1 MRTPWVAMVASLV
14 ALAGCG
20 SAPSLTTPPAISST
34 PHAQT
39 TLTPT
44 AAPTTVPLPPLAVI
58 RVGTALVAVDDTGKV
73 QWNLTQANMDAMLSA
88 GTQNTIAARV
98 AGPDVFLSVIATNP
112 ACVGRLVVLDG
123 TGTSIG
129 GGSFAPVQCQDDVFG
144 GPTGSEWAYSVDDS
158 PTATTRHHG
167 RIVVAGI
174 GMAPHTVYSWVAP
187 VGFLELVGGWTDMG
201 IVMKR
206 IGPGGCGLGFHD
218 DNATFL
224 IDPVNGALSD
234 LFSGSQHYGD
244 VRHHV
249 AAGFASSA
257 SAVLVDGVTFDE
269 PGTVANAVYVSPDGA
284 RVGVQ
289 RFVLGGCAGDN
300 SQQTIRTELI
310 DVAAGAHT
318 DVAGCGITG
327 WFDAGRFVCT
337 AFGDTTQHL
346 ESLSG
351 QGGPILGNGD
361 FVGVLTSA

>member
-1 MRTPWVAMVASLV
+1 MRTPWVAMVASLA

-20 SAPSLTTPPAISST
+20 SATSLTTPPAVSAT
-34 PHAQT
+34 AHAQT
-39 TLTPT
+39 TLAPT
-44 AAPTTVPLPPLAVI
+44 AVPTPVPLPLLAVI

-88 GTQNTIAARV
+88 GAQDTIVARV
-98 AGPDVFLSVIATNP
+98 AGPDVILSVIAANP
-112 ACVGRLVVLDG
+112 TCVGRLVVLDG

-158 PTATTRHHG
+158 PSGTTRHHG

-174 GMAPHTVYSWVAP
+174 GIAPHTVYSWVAP
-187 VGFLELVGGWTDMG
+187 VGFLEFVGAWTDMG

-206 IGPGGCGLGFHD
+206 VGSGGCGLGFHD
-218 DNATFL
+218 DYATFL
-224 IDPVNGALSD
+224 IDPVDGALSD
-234 LFSGSQHYGD
+234 LFSGNQHYGD

-289 RFVLGGCAGDN
+289 RFVLGGCVGDN
-300 SQQTIRTELI
+300 SQQQIRTELI
-310 DVAAGAHT
+310 DVVARAHM

-351 QGGPILGNGD
+351 QGRAILGNGE
-361 FVGVLTSA
+361 FLGALAGT